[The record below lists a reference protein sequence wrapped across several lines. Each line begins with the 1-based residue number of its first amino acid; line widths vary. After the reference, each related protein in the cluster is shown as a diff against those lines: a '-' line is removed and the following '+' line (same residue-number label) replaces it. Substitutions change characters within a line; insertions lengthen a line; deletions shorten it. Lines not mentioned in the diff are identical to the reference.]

1 MTKSKMNNLLNIF
14 KTLSDKNRLR
24 IVMMLYENELCV
36 CEIQEIIQVTI
47 STVSKHLSILKNT
60 GFIEERKEGK
70 WVYYHIAKNFANLPL
85 REILFILPSWLEGE
99 AEIEEDAEKV
109 KKIKNIITCSTK

>member
-24 IVMMLYENELCV
+24 ILMILYEKELCV

-47 STVSKHLSILKNT
+47 STVSKHLSILKSA

-70 WVYYHIAKNFANLPL
+70 WVYYHIAKNFTNTPL
-85 REILFILPSWLEGE
+85 REILFILPSWLKGE
-99 AEIEEDAEKV
+99 AEIEKDIEKV
-109 KKIKNIITCSTK
+109 KNIKEVITCSTK